1 MVKVSILKSAK
12 LGYLMDL
19 EVVLAELGYIYVH
32 PQTKERI
39 IDLQQEIMLTYI
51 NSIGIKNKNSEQIV
65 GYLNFENSSLVKV
78 DGGWRLSWVLKI
90 KDPDFKLEANYI
102 RSYLLEKPLK
112 EKRGV
117 IELGIS
123 LLETIT

>member
-1 MVKVSILKSAK
+1 
-12 LGYLMDL
+12 MDL

>member
-1 MVKVSILKSAK
+1 VVKVSILKSAK